1 MHTQKQTQTD
11 RQTERCTHYGKQWP
25 GATFHYEFCCY
36 FPQNARTLQ
45 ALESSI
51 FNGIACRL
59 LRLSDIDLCTTL
71 G

>member
-1 MHTQKQTQTD
+1 MPRSRYEKGT
-11 RQTERCTHYGKQWP
+11 YGKKWP

-45 ALESSI
+45 ALESSF
-51 FNGIACRL
+51 FNGFACRL
-59 LRLSDIDLCTTL
+59 LRSSDMDLVTTL

>member
-1 MHTQKQTQTD
+1 MEYTSYIA
-11 RQTERCTHYGKQWP
+11 YGKKWP

-36 FPQNARTLQ
+36 FPQNARTLR

-59 LRLSDIDLCTTL
+59 LGLSDIILVTTL